1 MIEKNL
7 FFVAT
12 DKNDLNQDFIDN
24 MDFVKKQNPSYKV
37 RLIDFK
43 DFEEYYKEKD
53 IDSYNNYYCKLN
65 KKIGAMVADYIRYNL
80 LYYEGGVYIDIKSRP
95 LIPLDELINDDDVA
109 RLIHWKHNQ
118 TKTWKREYSNAFI
131 MFKKNDIIFKKVINK
146 IHQNIDNY
154 NSSKINFSHARK
166 NVLSFTGPHLFT
178 KVLDEEDL
186 SHVRMIDNEERR
198 KVYRC
203 NAVRD
208 YVDKYSTPHYSKLRE
223 HLIILN

>member
-80 LYYEGGVYIDIKSRP
+80 LYYEGGVYIDIKY
-95 LIPLDELINDDDVA
+95 
-109 RLIHWKHNQ
+109 RL
-118 TKTWKREYSNAFI
+118 
-131 MFKKNDIIFKKVINK
+131 
-146 IHQNIDNY
+146 
-154 NSSKINFSHARK
+154 
-166 NVLSFTGPHLFT
+166 
-178 KVLDEEDL
+178 
-186 SHVRMIDNEERR
+186 
-198 KVYRC
+198 
-203 NAVRD
+203 
-208 YVDKYSTPHYSKLRE
+208 
-223 HLIILN
+223 